1 MNYDS
6 TINAIES
13 IVKQSLLTKD
23 IQDILLGQLD
33 VVKKRIRDSKL
44 YLGIVGE
51 FSSGKSTLIN
61 SFIGEDFF
69 RTNSLQGTTT
79 TITKLEY
86 GEKINLRI
94 NLNSG
99 KILLYNKDKLT
110 ILKKYTPEIYESF
123 SGLKKSWIRIL
134 DLLHLNRYDKYLL
147 DVFDII
153 TTSNKISQT
162 LDEVS
167 VFYPS
172 KILKNGIV
180 IVDTPG
186 TDSLNPTHSEITR
199 KAIKEIC
206 DIALVIT
213 NATHAFPQTLADYV
227 EENLGDVAEKCIF
240 IITKIELIRRPI
252 ERIQIPRVVS
262 QRITNML
269 GIEDPQI
276 LMAPSLL
283 SLEERGA
290 VDKSDILKHLSEEER
305 KTMYSDY
312 YEAINNLLKKIENEK
327 ETTIQD
333 KIRRLIINLRDN
345 LQSEVQTKETALKKE
360 LEETHMMRVKPLRE
374 FMTEFFN
381 SHDVYRYSY
390 IESVIVNT
398 ITTNK
403 STFKNYVFNKIDN
416 SSTKDETQAT
426 MDNPSTKAKG
436 RDCFSNCYSE
446 FKKILSDAQSSYISN
461 FNDFKTSFTRTF
473 SINAIDFTYSI
484 LNDPKWQKEYNFNY
498 DKSNLT
504 TFPLFRMFKS
514 LASIKAQMKEDVG
527 PKIEYEFAKMERHYI
542 DCAKKSH
549 ENMENQMKKVKS
561 IFITKYEAIIEKRI
575 KESEEKERNIN
586 SQLEIL
592 RTNLRRINRIIV

>member
-1 MNYDS
+1 MNYDI
-6 TINAIES
+6 TINVIES

-23 IQDILLGQLD
+23 IQNILLGQLN

-86 GEKINLRI
+86 GDKINLRI
-94 NLNSG
+94 VLNSG
-99 KILLYNKDKLT
+99 KKLLYNKDKST
-110 ILKKYTPEIYESF
+110 ILRKYTPEIYESL
-123 SGLKKSWIRIL
+123 SSLKRLWISLL
-134 DLLHLNRYDKYLL
+134 DLLHINRYDKYLL
-147 DVFDII
+147 DVFDKI
-153 TTSNKISQT
+153 TTSNEISQT

-199 KAIKEIC
+199 RAIKDIC

-213 NATHAFPQTLADYV
+213 NATQAFPQTLADYV

-262 QRITNML
+262 QRISNML
-269 GIEDPQI
+269 GIEDPQV
-276 LMAPSLL
+276 LLAPSLL
-283 SLEERGA
+283 SLEERG
-290 VDKSDILKHLSEEER
+290 VVNKSDILKHLSEEER
-305 KTMYSDY
+305 KTMCSDY
-312 YEAINNLLKKIENEK
+312 DKAIDKLLKKIEDEK
-327 ETTIQD
+327 ETTIQY
-333 KIRRLIINLRDN
+333 KIRRLIVNLRDN
-345 LQSEVQTKETALKKE
+345 LQSEIQTKETALKKE

-381 SHDVYRYSY
+381 SHDVYCYSY
-390 IESVIVNT
+390 IETVIANT

-403 STFKNYVFNKIDN
+403 SSFKNYVFNKIDN

-426 MDNPSTKAKG
+426 MDSSSTKSKG
-436 RDCFSNCYSE
+436 RDCFSNCYIG
-446 FKKILSDAQSSYISN
+446 FKKILSDAHSSYVNN
-461 FNDFKTSFTRTF
+461 FNEFKTSFTNTF
-473 SINAIDFTYSI
+473 SINAIDFKYSI
-484 LNDPKWQKEYNFNY
+484 LNDPKWQREYSFNY

-514 LASIKAQMKEDVG
+514 LSSIKAQMKEDVG
-527 PKIEYEFAKMERHYI
+527 PKIDYEFANMERHYI
-542 DCAKKSH
+542 ACAKKSH
-549 ENMENQMKKVKS
+549 EDMENQMKKVKS
-561 IFITKYEAIIEKRI
+561 IFITRYEAIIEKRI
-575 KESEEKERNIN
+575 KESEEKEKKIN
-586 SQLEIL
+586 SRLELL
-592 RTNLRRINRIIV
+592 RINLRQLNQLNV